1 MGGRTPEDQEE
12 TQGNIGLGR
21 TAHQT
26 TCRRPAGRRQ
36 KLQIAEGVP
45 ADLIKITLDHFFPD
59 FPDRLLELPDPRRPD
74 RIVYSKE
81 HLFYLGLSMFLF
93 HCGSRSQLE
102 SERRTPAFLHNLL
115 TLSGTGE
122 EQTAS
127 VEAMNYLMENMPSG
141 GGMEEL
147 PGQMTLRLIN
157 SRALDKYRNSCGEF
171 MIAVDAVHLFT
182 RKGRWPCAVY
192 KKLGGKTHSCYY
204 ALEAKLVASDGF
216 AFSLATIFIETEEQ
230 YVKQDCEL
238 KAFYRLEEILKKRF
252 PRLPMCLLMDGLYAN
267 KNVLDI
273 CEKNRWGHFITFKDG
288 SIPNLYAAMLAKL
301 DASPSASVDNRP
313 EPGVLQ
319 HISWALNLKHE
330 GRSTHALFCRETT
343 IAADVIKVNNFVW
356 LTDARPD
363 KHNAAALAEEA
374 RNRWIIENQ
383 GFNVQKN
390 EGYELEHNY
399 GTVGFAMKN
408 YYYLLQIAHMLH
420 QLMVKSDLFLKLQR
434 KFIMLETQ
442 AWPEKTI
449 TILATIATTTLKH
462 FRTVKNFV
470 KRLSESFRNQIFSD
484 LATNPETLG
493 KIQIRFNSD

>member
-1 MGGRTPEDQEE
+1 MGGRTSEGQEE
-12 TQGNIGLGR
+12 TQGNIGIKR
-21 TAHQT
+21 TDNQT

-36 KLQIAEGVP
+36 KPQVAECVT

-59 FPDRLLELPDPRRPD
+59 FPGNLSELADPRRPD

-102 SERRTPAFLHNLL
+102 SERGTPAFRHNLL
-115 TLSGTGE
+115 ALSGTDE
-122 EQTAS
+122 KQTAS
-127 VEAMNYLMENMPSG
+127 VEAMNYLMENMSPG

-147 PGQMTLRLIN
+147 PGQLLLRLIN
-157 SRALDKYRNSCGEF
+157 SRALDKYRNSHGEF
-171 MIAVDAVHLFT
+171 MIAIDAVHLFT
-182 RKGRWPCAVY
+182 RKGRWLGAVY
-192 KKLGGKTHSCYY
+192 KKIGGKTHSCYY
-204 ALEAKLVASDGF
+204 ALEAKLVTSDGF
-216 AFSLATIFIETEEQ
+216 AFSLGTLFIETEEE

-252 PRLPMCLLMDGLYAN
+252 PRLPICLLLDGLYAN

-273 CEKNRWGHFITFKDG
+273 CEKNRWGYYITFKDG

-301 DASPSASVDNRP
+301 DASPAASVDNQP

-330 GRSTHALFCRETT
+330 GRSAHALFCREMT
-343 IAADVIKVNNFVW
+343 IAKDGIKVNNFVW

-363 KHNAAALAEEA
+363 KHNAATLAEEA

-420 QLMVKSDLFLKLQR
+420 QLMVKSDLFPKLQR

-442 AWPEKTI
+442 AWPEKTKI
-449 TILATIATTTLKH
+449 MLAAIATNTLEH

-470 KRLSESFRNQIFSD
+470 KRLAESFRNQIFSA
-484 LATNPETLG
+484 LATNPEALG
-493 KIQIRFNSD
+493 KIQIRFCSD